1 MSTLSQFAPFA
12 GGGLKSFQTGYVN
25 SGASQISIGTNNT
38 EDSRYY
44 DVTISSVSTSKTI
57 TGFQGNIGGYDGYWD
72 TQSAMLMWHPAT
84 SALRSTSMAS
94 TRLTSATNL
103 RISTGYAQTAPIIKG
118 RWQAVEAN

>member
-12 GGGLKSFQTGYVN
+12 GGGLKSFQTGYSN
-25 SGASQISIGTNNT
+25 SGATQISLGTNHT
-38 EDSRYY
+38 EDAAYY

-57 TGFQGNIGGYDGYWD
+57 TGFQGNIGGYESYYG
-72 TQSAMLMWHPAT
+72 TQSAMIMWNNSSP
-84 SALRSTSMAS
+84 ALRGTSVAS

-103 RISTGYAQTAPIIKG
+103 RISTAFQNGFPIIKG